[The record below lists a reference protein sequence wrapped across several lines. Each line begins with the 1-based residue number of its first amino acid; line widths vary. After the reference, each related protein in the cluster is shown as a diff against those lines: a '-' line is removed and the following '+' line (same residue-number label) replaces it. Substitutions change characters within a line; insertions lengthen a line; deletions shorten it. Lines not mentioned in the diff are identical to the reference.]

1 MKLTYLLESILF
13 WKNEPLSIKKLCLLS
28 GSSEEEVSSALTE
41 LEEIR
46 KETGTVLLRKEDE
59 VSLGTSKEAGHV
71 IETLQKEELSK
82 ELSKPALETLSII
95 LYKGPL
101 KRSEIDYIRGVN
113 SQFIVR
119 HLEARG
125 LIERIEDPNDNRAYL
140 YKPTFELFAHLGITK
155 KEELPEHDTLQKEVQ
170 SFVSG
175 GEQTSEPKDSELT
188 TS

>member
-1 MKLTYLLESILF
+1 MKLTHLLESILF

-28 GSSEEEVSSALTE
+28 QSSEEEVVSALNE
-41 LEEIR
+41 LEHTR
-46 KETGTVLLRKEDE
+46 KDSGIVLLRKEDE
-59 VSLGTSKEAGHV
+59 VYLGTSKEASDV
-71 IETLQKEELSK
+71 IENIQKEELSK

-95 LYKGPL
+95 LYKGPI

-125 LIERIEDPNDNRAYL
+125 LIEKVEDPKDNRAYL

-155 KEELPEHDTLQKEVQ
+155 KEELPEHNALQTQVEQ
-170 SFVSG
+170 FVSG
-175 GEQTSEPKDSELT
+175 PEQISADTLDDITKI
-188 TS
+188 

>member
-28 GSSEEEVSSALTE
+28 GSNEEEVSSALDE
-41 LEEIR
+41 LEALR
-46 KETGTVLLRKEDE
+46 KDTGIILLRKEDE
-59 VSLGTSKEAGHV
+59 VLLGTSKEASEV

-82 ELSKPALETLSII
+82 ELSKSALETLSII

-155 KEELPEHDTLQKEVQ
+155 KEELPEHNTLQKDIE

-175 GEQTSEPKDSELT
+175 GEEKDEVTEDSIT
-188 TS
+188 KI